1 MLAGEVYPHVTTRR
15 CPVCQTCEPREFC
28 THAGVPFVR
37 CGACGSL
44 YQAGEPDWARIA
56 QIYQVLE
63 HIDPPQGALATIHRL
78 LRPGGLVLIVT
89 PDGGSLG
96 ARLLKAR
103 WPHLFVEHVLLF
115 SRRGLRG
122 CLEMAGFQV
131 ERMGFAWKRINLDM
145 LVRHA
150 TIHPHVAGSAALRV
164 LGRLLP
170 GPLLRLGIP
179 FNSGEFYVVAR
190 RPRTGVLPHR

>member
-1 MLAGEVYPHVTTRR
+1 VYPHVTTRR

-63 HIDPPQGALATIHRL
+63 H
-78 LRPGGLVLIVT
+78 
-89 PDGGSLG
+89 LG